1 MLSGKLIHL
10 IEAHSDQI
18 TSRVIHQIRHDPQL
32 KHIPGLPD
40 AELRETGAH
49 ILENL
54 GHWLASPKEE
64 ELANRYEQLGRVRF
78 EEDVPLH
85 EAVRC
90 LCILKEKMLDFI
102 QDQEVSKTPLQLYA
116 EEELDRR
123 IGRFFDV
130 LLVHLVHGYERAL
143 RRAAH
148 VGAEPGAGGRR

>member
-64 ELANRYEQLGRVRF
+64 EL
-78 EEDVPLH
+78 
-85 EAVRC
+85 
-90 LCILKEKMLDFI
+90 
-102 QDQEVSKTPLQLYA
+102 
-116 EEELDRR
+116 DRR